1 MEALIPPTTLT
12 KLVGLAAVVSEDPK
26 AELEVKVLTGQIRT
40 KDAADRIVRTIE
52 EIAVGDPV
60 DEHRATFSYPDGL
73 RVTVLGPENIHKV
86 CTTGSFQGVPLTV
99 ERKRK
104 YFDVPKSGGKIQDD
118 VIDIADLKIRFTLR
132 HEEELRKDFSG
143 AAMDPASHVRIMH
156 RKSWKVAGGLCR
168 IDMSLVKTKNKN
180 HKTFSD
186 VLKQT
191 PSYEL
196 EIEVVN
202 REAEPADVIRSMLKS
217 TNELIG
223 AYQGSPFILSE
234 SDIARYQMEFE
245 SLKMRFINPVTLDR
259 GHLRA
264 DRPGN
269 ILKNY
274 TVTNKADGE
283 RSLLFVAKD
292 KRLLRITKARKVTW
306 TGLTATKDVHVGDT
320 VDGEFLADRN
330 LFCIFDIYAYRGKSV
345 QRLPLMTTDDDV
357 MKNPIKSRLGCSHLF
372 VQDLGEDF
380 GALSSKIPLRIET
393 KLFLAGNGSRMQE
406 AVQRILDTKFE
417 YPTDGLVFTPRET
430 PVAPIQERRGDTWTR
445 VYKWKPPQQN
455 SIDFLVKFKPE
466 EVYDPILDAGVFKGS
481 LYVSRSPGSDI
492 IYPCETITGEYEPPK
507 LPPDLARLRET
518 RDRVPTP
525 FQPSAPKAPNA
536 YEIYLKVNERGVPVD
551 DEGQRI
557 ENNTIIECYRDVTKN
572 RWMVMRTRHEKT
584 YQYRVL
590 NEPQYGNDIGVAEN
604 IWTNIHNPITEEMI
618 RTVYDSPP
626 DDTFE
631 DDLYYRDEAES
642 QDRSMKDV
650 RSFHNK
656 VKDILYQNNLQAG
669 QTLLELASGRAGDL
683 HKWRKAKLS
692 KVVAVEMSATNIDSP
707 KQGACVRYLKAK
719 EDGRPIP
726 DILFVQADMTEP
738 LYDQDNAYIRVLK
751 GEEPART
758 PYLEK
763 FANLSMY
770 DAVSCQFA
778 IHYACESEDTFRT
791 FIGNVATHCKDVFFG
806 TMMDGQA
813 VYSLLLG
820 KAGYTFRADAQV
832 FGEIKKEYSDGDGW
846 REEFGQA
853 ITVKLDSFERP
864 MREYLVPFDRVVAIL
879 RENEFELAD
888 TTMMGDHY
896 AEQSQFV
903 FKSDYR
909 AFSFLHRSFV
919 FRRVVKKEEK
929 KRIKKIV
936 EEAKVEE
943 PGSAAAGEPEPAEAP
958 EAPTAEAPKKETKK
972 KLVKLPKKKKE
983 APEEEGPPP
992 VFFFAGSPE
1001 LNEFKE
1007 FSNMHDAPVLID
1019 GIKFPTVEHYYQ
1031 WSKARLFGDEEAQQK
1046 ILKSASPKTA
1056 KTLGKKVKDFNE
1068 ERWNAEKVG
1077 IMSRAIKAKLMQHP
1091 DIRKKLLDTG
1101 DRRIAEANPRSKFWG
1116 IGTSYN
1122 TSKATSP
1129 EKWPGKN
1136 TLGQIYEDLRRQLKE

>member
-1 MEALIPPTTLT
+1 MEAFIPPTTLT

-40 KDAADRIVRTIE
+40 KDAADRIVRAIE
-52 EIAVGDPV
+52 EMAVGPPV
-60 DEHRATFSYPDGL
+60 DEHRATFAYPDGL
-73 RVTVLGPENIHKV
+73 RVAVLGPENIHKV

-118 VIDIADLKIRFTLR
+118 VIDIPDLKIRFTLR

-143 AAMDPASHVRIMH
+143 APMDPASHVRIMH
-156 RKSWKVAGGLCR
+156 RRSWKIAGGRCR
-168 IDMSLVKTKNKN
+168 VDLSLVKTKHKN
-180 HKTFSD
+180 HKTFND
-186 VLKQT
+186 ILKQT

-196 EIEVVN
+196 EIEDIN
-202 REAEPADVIRSMLKS
+202 READPADIIRCMLVSTKEVI
-217 TNELIG
+217 
-223 AYQGSPFILSE
+223 AAFQGSPFILSE
-234 SDIARYQMEFE
+234 SDMTRYQMEFE
-245 SLKMRFINPVTLDR
+245 TLKMRFINPLTLER
-259 GHLRA
+259 AHLRA
-264 DRPGN
+264 DRPGS
-269 ILKNY
+269 IFKDY

-306 TGLTATKDVHVGDT
+306 TGMSATKDIHIGDT
-320 VDGEFLADRN
+320 VDGEYLADRN
-330 LFCIFDIYAYRGKSV
+330 LFCIFDIYTYRGKSV
-345 QRLPLMTTDDDV
+345 MRLPLMTTDEDV

-372 VQDLGEDF
+372 VQDLGDDF
-380 GALSSKIPLRIET
+380 AALSSKIPMRVET
-393 KLFLAGNGSRMQE
+393 KLFLAGNGPRMQE
-406 AVQRILDTKFE
+406 AIQRILDTKFE
-417 YPTDGLVFTPRET
+417 YPTDGLIFTPRES

-445 VYKWKPPQQN
+445 VYKWKPPTQN

-466 EVYDPILDAGVFKGS
+466 TVYDPILDSSVFKGS

-492 IYPCETITGEYEPPK
+492 VYPCETITGEYEPPK
-507 LPPDLARLRET
+507 LPPDLARVRET
-518 RDRVPTP
+518 QDRVPTP

-536 YEIYLKVNERGVPVD
+536 YEIYITVNDKGVPVD
-551 DEGQRI
+551 ENGERV
-557 ENNTIIECYRDVTKN
+557 ENNTIIECYRDVAKN
-572 RWMVMRTRHEKT
+572 RWVVMRTRYEKT

-590 NEPQYGNDIGVAEN
+590 NEPQYGNDINVAEN
-604 IWTNIHNPITEEMI
+604 IWTNIHNPITEDML
-618 RTVYDSPP
+618 RVSFDDPP

-656 VKDILYQNNLQAG
+656 VKDNLYQICLQEG
-669 QTLLELASGRAGDL
+669 QTLLELAAGRAGDL

-692 KVVAVEMSATNIDSP
+692 KVVAVEMSAANLHSP

-726 DILFVQADMTEP
+726 DVLFVQGDMTEP
-738 LYDQDNAYIRVLK
+738 LYDQDNAYIRILK

-763 FANLSMY
+763 FANLNMF
-770 DAVSCQFA
+770 DGVSCQFA
-778 IHYACESEDTFRT
+778 MHYACESEEMFRT
-791 FIGNVATHCKDVFFG
+791 FIGNVTTHCKDIFFG

-813 VYSLLLG
+813 VYSLLMG
-820 KAGYTFRADAQV
+820 KGGYTFRGDGQV
-832 FGEIKKEYSDGDGW
+832 FGEIKKDYNDGDGW

-864 MREYLVPFDRVVAIL
+864 MLEYLVPFDRVVAIL

-888 TTMMGDHY
+888 TKMMGDHY
-896 AEQSQFV
+896 SEQTQFV
-903 FKSDYR
+903 FKGGYR

-919 FRRVVKKEEK
+919 FRRVVKKAEK
-929 KRIKKIV
+929 KRIKKV
-936 EEAKVEE
+936 EEEKAAEAAEAAE
-943 PGSAAAGEPEPAEAP
+943 PGAAAAGEPE
-958 EAPTAEAPKKETKK
+958 APKAETKAITK
-972 KLVKLPKKKKE
+972 KLVKLPKKKKA
-983 APEEEGPPP
+983 APEAEGPPP

-1007 FSNMHDAPVLID
+1007 FSNMHEAPVLID

-1031 WSKARLFGDEEAQQK
+1031 WSKARLFGDEESQQK

-1068 ERWNAEKVG
+1068 ERWEAEKVG
-1077 IMSRAIKAKLMQHP
+1077 IMQRGIKAKLMQHP
-1091 DIRKKLLDTG
+1091 DIRKKLLATG
-1101 DRRIAEANPRSKFWG
+1101 DRRIAEANPRGKFWG

-1122 TSKATSP
+1122 TSKATNP
-1129 EKWPGKN
+1129 ERWPGKN
-1136 TLGQIYEDLRRQLKE
+1136 NLGLIYEELRRQLKE